1 MIDFWY
7 EKSLQEMTDKEWE
20 SLCDGCGRRCLI
32 KIREHDESPVHYTN
46 VSCKLLNIDTCRCSS
61 YQNRHDFVPEC
72 LELREEFDWLVHIM
86 PVTCA
91 YRLLHEGKDLY
102 DWHYLISGDRNSV
115 HEAGISVK
123 GKVTTCT
130 GEEYLPQHIIDW
142 IDYGERSDKSTST
155 D

>member
-1 MIDFWY
+1 MTEFWK
-7 EKSLQEMTDKEWE
+7 EKSLHDMTDEEWE
-20 SLCDGCGRRCLI
+20 SLCDGCGQCCLI

-46 VSCKLLNIDTCRCSS
+46 VSCRLLNTDTCRCGN

-72 LELREEFDWLVHIM
+72 LELRKEFDWLVSIM
-86 PVTCA
+86 PKTCA

-123 GKVTTCT
+123 GKVVTDT
-130 GEEYLPQHIIDW
+130 GKQNYPQHIVDW
-142 IDYGERSDKSTST
+142 IDYE
-155 D
+155 